1 MVSLETNNAEDS
13 APVGVAV
20 TSANFM
26 AEVVEASRQLPVI
39 VDFWAVWCEPCRQLT
54 PLLEKCVAATQG
66 KVKLATVNVDE
77 NQAIAAQLQVQSL
90 PTVYV
95 FVDGQPVDGFVGVK
109 SASEL
114 EALISPLLERGEGA
128 SLETLLAEAEAAFA
142 EKDYARAI
150 GGFQMV
156 LENVGEN
163 AAENE
168 VAIAGLL
175 RCLIALE
182 DYDSADAMLA
192 GLSDEI
198 RTSQAVEAVAKRLE
212 FTRNA
217 AEHAGDLAELAAA
230 VAAEPRDFQKR
241 YDLALAQFGAG
252 AHAEAIEILLE
263 MIKEDR
269 HWNEDAA
276 RLQLLE
282 IFAALG
288 VSAPEVIAARK
299 QLSALLFS

>member
-1 MVSLETNNAEDS
+1 MVSLEQTNPAQDDTAS
-13 APVGVAV
+13 VGVAV

-26 AEVVEASRQLPVI
+26 AEVVEASRQIAVI
-39 VDFWAVWCEPCRQLT
+39 VDFWAPWCEPCRQLT

-66 KVKLATVNVDE
+66 KVKLVTVNVDE

-114 EALISPLLERGEGA
+114 EALIRPLLEKGEGA

-150 GGFQMV
+150 GGFQMA
-156 LENVGEN
+156 LEN

-182 DYDSADAMLA
+182 DYDSADAMLQ

-198 RTSQAVEAVAKRLE
+198 RTSQAVEAVTKRLE

-217 AEHAGDLAELAAA
+217 AEQAGDLADLAAA
-230 VAAEPRDFQKR
+230 VAADPRDFQKR

>member
-1 MVSLETNNAEDS
+1 MMVSLETNNAEDTAS
-13 APVGVAV
+13 VGVVV

-66 KVKLATVNVDE
+66 KVKLVTVNVDE

-90 PTVYV
+90 PTIYV

-114 EALISPLLERGEGA
+114 EALIRSLLEKGEGA

-156 LENVGEN
+156 LEN
-163 AAENE
+163 APKNE

-198 RTSQAVEAVAKRLE
+198 RTSQAVEAVAKRLD
-212 FTRNA
+212 FARNA
-217 AEHAGDLAELAAA
+217 AEQAGDLADLAAA
-230 VAAEPRDFQKR
+230 VAADPRDFQKR

-276 RLQLLE
+276 R
-282 IFAALG
+282 
-288 VSAPEVIAARK
+288 SAIIGNLCRARC
-299 QLSALLFS
+299 

>member
-1 MVSLETNNAEDS
+1 MVSLEQNNADHS
-13 APVGVAV
+13 ASVGVAV

-26 AEVVEASRQLPVI
+26 AEVVEASRQVAVI
-39 VDFWAVWCEPCRQLT
+39 VDFWAPWCEPCRQLT
-54 PLLEKCVAATQG
+54 PLLQKCVAASQG

-95 FVDGQPVDGFVGVK
+95 FVDGQAVDGFVGMK
-109 SASEL
+109 SESEL
-114 EALISPLLERGEGA
+114 QALIRPLLERGERA
-128 SLETLLAEAEAAFA
+128 SLDTILAEAEVAFA

-150 GGFQMV
+150 GGFQMA
-156 LENVGEN
+156 LDN

-168 VAIAGLL
+168 VAVAGLL

-182 DYDSADAMLA
+182 DYDSAETMLN
-192 GLSDEI
+192 GLSAEL
-198 RTSQAVEAVAKRLE
+198 RTSQAVEAVAKRLD
-212 FTRNA
+212 FTRHA
-217 AEHAGDLAELAAA
+217 AKQASALTELEAA
-230 VAAEPRDFQKR
+230 VATDPGNFQKR
-241 YDLALAQFGAG
+241 YDLALAQFGTG
-252 AHAEAIEILLE
+252 QNEQAIAVLLE

-288 VSAPEVIAARK
+288 VSAPEVIAGRK